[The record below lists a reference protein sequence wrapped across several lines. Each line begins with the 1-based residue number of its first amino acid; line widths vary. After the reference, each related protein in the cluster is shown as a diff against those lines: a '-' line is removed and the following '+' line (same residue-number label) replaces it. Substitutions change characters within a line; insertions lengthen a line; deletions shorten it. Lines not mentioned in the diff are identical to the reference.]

1 MNSPPQFEM
10 DDAFYESRKIR
21 HEGPHYATIHG
32 QIGMRKTVFASF
44 AALLKT
50 NRNLDLEEGF
60 LIAEIFMALKKT
72 GFTAYA
78 AAHREFFV
86 MCAAEELR
94 LRSDLLEALC
104 EFLAEK
110 GIMRK
115 TGPGTFRAESR
126 FFSDQ
131 GPIPF
136 LLAYKTACNSLTGLL
151 DGSTTYGKDVA
162 RDARYLGTGTKLIFP
177 LLGEIF
183 KTRGIK
189 TVLDLGCGNGAFL
202 LTLAETLPG
211 FRGIGIDIDAP
222 TVEEATAALRVSP
235 HNDSI
240 RIREGDVRHPELFP
254 PDVGSPEALV
264 GMGIFHEFRKDGSL
278 VPLLNRY
285 KTRFPKARLFLVE
298 FDTPGWDELREK
310 PEGPKRRGAAIYR
323 LMHHVSE
330 QGLPQSK
337 DEWRKTLEETAWRV
351 VDMHTGP
358 NRLVAFECQ

>member
-1 MNSPPQFEM
+1 M
-10 DDAFYESRKIR
+10 RKIF
-21 HEGPHYATIHG
+21 PS
-32 QIGMRKTVFASF
+32 SF
-44 AALLKT
+44 AALLQT
-50 NRNLDLEEGF
+50 NRNLDLEERF
-60 LIAEIFMALKKT
+60 LLAEIFMALEKT
-72 GFTAYA
+72 GFNGYA
-78 AAHREFFV
+78 AAHREISV
-86 MCAAEELR
+86 GHAAAALH
-94 LRSDLLEALC
+94 LRSDLLESVC

-110 GIMRK
+110 DVLQK
-115 TGPGTFRAESR
+115 TGPGTFQKGSR
-126 FFSDQ
+126 YFSDQ
-131 GPIPF
+131 GPVPF
-136 LLAYKTACNSLTGLL
+136 LLAYKTVCNSLAGLL
-151 DGSTTYGKDVA
+151 DGSTTYGKDVT
-162 RDARYLGTGTKLIFP
+162 RDARYLGTGTKLVFP

-323 LMHHVSE
+323 LMHHFSG
-330 QGLPQSK
+330 QGLPQSEA
-337 DEWRKTLEETAWRV
+337 EWLATIEKSDWKIAAV
-351 VDMHTGP
+351 HGGP

>member
-1 MNSPPQFEM
+1 MNSPPQFKM
-10 DDAFYESRKIR
+10 DGVFYESREIR
-21 HEGPHYATIHG
+21 HEWPHYATIRG
-32 QIGMRKTVFASF
+32 EIGMRKTALASF

-78 AAHREFFV
+78 DAHREFFV

-110 GIMRK
+110 GVMRK

-126 FFSDQ
+126 FFADQ
-131 GPIPF
+131 GPVPF
-136 LLAYKTACNSLTGLL
+136 LLAYKTVCNSLAGLL

-177 LLGEIF
+177 ILGEIF
-183 KTRGIK
+183 KTRGIR

-202 LTLAETLPG
+202 LTLAATLPG
-211 FRGIGIDIDAP
+211 FRGTGIDIDAP
-222 TVEEATAALRVSP
+222 TVKEASAALRVSP
-235 HNDSI
+235 YNDSI

-254 PDVGSPEALV
+254 PDVGEPEALV

-278 VPLLNRY
+278 IPLLNRY

-298 FDTPGWDELREK
+298 FDTPGWDELRRK
-310 PEGPKRRGAAIYR
+310 PEGPKRRSAAVYR
-323 LMHHVSE
+323 FLHHVSE
-330 QGLPQSK
+330 QGMPQSK
-337 DEWRKTLEETAWRV
+337 DEWQKTLGETTWRV
-351 VDMHTGP
+351 VGSHHGP
-358 NRLVAFECQ
+358 NRLTAFECQ